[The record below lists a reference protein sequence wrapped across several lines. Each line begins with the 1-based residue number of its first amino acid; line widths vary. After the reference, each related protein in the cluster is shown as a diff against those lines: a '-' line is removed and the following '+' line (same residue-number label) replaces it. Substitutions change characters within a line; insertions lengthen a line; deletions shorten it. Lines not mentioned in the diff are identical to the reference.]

1 MQNKLKY
8 FLLSCKSHPNFN
20 SYNLQKYLGLFPHA
34 YKCVIIHDCWTAIF
48 KALSSSVLFISDIP
62 TRFPLCKRDLT
73 VSAPV
78 TLIYIPLYS
87 RGQCSVY
94 VLCSMTACV
103 CLCRFTGLWICWGLE
118 RLSPGSSKPW
128 GPEAL
133 LQRTRV
139 FRPEQRQVPC
149 RCQTTVP
156 RHCNLTTHL
165 INSSIDHNWTCL
177 LHDYT
182 VL

>member
-1 MQNKLKY
+1 MQYKLKS
-8 FLLSCKSHPNFN
+8 LILIICKSTPGLFIMHTINNNPWLLNC
-20 SYNLQKYLGLFPHA
+20 NLQSIVILCFVHQWYPHEVSFMLKLSDCLF
-34 YKCVIIHDCWTAIF
+34 
-48 KALSSSVLFISDIP
+48 
-62 TRFPLCKRDLT
+62 
-73 VSAPV
+73 APV

-139 FRPEQRQVPC
+139 FRSEQQKVPC
-149 RCQTTVP
+149 RSQTTVP